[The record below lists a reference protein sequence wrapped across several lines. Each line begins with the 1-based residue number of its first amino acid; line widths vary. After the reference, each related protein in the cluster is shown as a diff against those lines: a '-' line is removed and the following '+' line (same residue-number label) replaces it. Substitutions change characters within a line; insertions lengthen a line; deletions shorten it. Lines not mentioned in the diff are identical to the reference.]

1 MTLIAAVG
9 FADEVVV
16 FSDSR
21 ISYKNNIKPPKDE
34 LKKIYQLSSH
44 SLISFTTSDVGFTS
58 NLIEKITI
66 FAVSRQNKN
75 TSKFLKEITSYAV
88 EAYNSLVTSSKPE
101 IIFIYSAMI
110 DEPYIIRTNNLI
122 RMMRLHKNDSFTPEK
137 IKSVKI
143 NPKDKTTKIPAPT
156 PLLIKQHFPD
166 GRTSSTVGWDYT
178 ATGSGKDFE
187 KDITELYTKLFF
199 VPGAQNKGIILCETC
214 KSYLKSANNQTIGG
228 TVQTFTI
235 SKEGVKPVMF
245 MEGNIRKQYIDQN
258 GDWVEEDMKSGVIKR
273 AKQNPL

>member
-1 MTLIAAVG
+1 MTLIASVG
-9 FADEVVV
+9 FADEVIV

-21 ISYKNNIKPPKDE
+21 ISYQNNIKPPKDE

-44 SLISFTTSDVGFTS
+44 SLISFTTNDVVFTCK
-58 NLIEKITI
+58 LIEKITI
-66 FAVSRQNKN
+66 FASSRQDKN
-75 TSKFLKEITSYAV
+75 TSKFLKDITSYAI
-88 EAYNSLVTSSKPE
+88 EAYNKLLISSKPE

-110 DEPYIIRTNNLI
+110 NEPYVVRTNKLI
-122 RMMRLHKNDSFTPEK
+122 QMLNLHKNNSFIPEK
-137 IKSVKI
+137 IKTIKI
-143 NPKDKTTKIPAPT
+143 TPKNKKTKIPAPT

-166 GRTSSTVGWDYT
+166 GRISSTVGWDYT

-187 KDITELYTKLFF
+187 KDITEMYPKLFF

-228 TVQTFTI
+228 TIQTFII

-245 MEGNIRKQYIDQN
+245 MEGDIRKQYIDQN
-258 GDWVEEDMKSGVIKR
+258 GDWVEEDLKSGTIKR
-273 AKQNPL
+273 AKQN